1 MTEYKK
7 EQSYAQ
13 IKKFV
18 ESIKNQPNFSSMPN
32 DFVRMYN
39 DVCKSLHSQS
49 SPIDKKM
56 PICLITSIRYFDAAK
71 TFKNGEQPYRLAKKR
86 GAIGA
91 DEHPQFIQ
99 KLISVGNSSAAVDLL
114 GILVDSVEKNNVEL
128 YKQLRTFMYQITDNT
143 NQSKISMA
151 NIYNSLIH
159 FYTQNESN
167 FSKKFHDKIRQSIY
181 NIQTQQR
188 ELSTEDRYNTIKNI
202 YEIGH
207 RLQDKLQQMMQIK
220 LTISND
226 SILKN
231 QEYLQR
237 YLTQLKAKKR
247 VDTNILTIIDKID
260 GTEEDYV
267 VTETFRKS
275 NAVLYNPV
283 YKVRLLEYTIKGG
296 MKMLKMLQSDN
307 KYAVEQ
313 LCSTIMR
320 KHKGVQA
327 NMKKVAPRQAFSS
340 INIIFFI
347 INCIGK
353 MFGLSCNWN

>member
-1 MTEYKK
+1 MKPITHHWTITKT
-7 EQSYAQ
+7 
-13 IKKFV
+13 
-18 ESIKNQPNFSSMPN
+18 
-32 DFVRMYN
+32 
-39 DVCKSLHSQS
+39 VCN
-49 SPIDKKM
+49 PI
-56 PICLITSIRYFDAAK
+56 LR
-71 TFKNGEQPYRLAKKR
+71 
-86 GAIGA
+86 
-91 DEHPQFIQ
+91 
-99 KLISVGNSSAAVDLL
+99 LL
-114 GILVDSVEKNNVEL
+114 GYSIISI
-128 YKQLRTFMYQITDNT
+128 IT
-143 NQSKISMA
+143 
-151 NIYNSLIH
+151 
-159 FYTQNESN
+159 NEGE
-167 FSKKFHDKIRQSIY
+167 FKGYKIRKYPKYCAIKQK
-181 NIQTQQR
+181 Q